1 MHLVCA
7 LEFERSALAA
17 LARRRG
23 WTLHCCGPRA
33 TGVERWAGSGTAPP
47 HGATV
52 VLAGVAGATSPIDA
66 GRAVPVATVVDGRGG
81 EWTPSFGTSAP
92 RTARCLSAE
101 EVLTSTEAKDRA
113 ARNHGADLVD
123 MESAAFARTAAAR
136 GWRWAVVRGISDTV
150 DETLPDGIGGWVD
163 DRGRLRIWQV
173 VRAIIARPSLLVRL
187 RVLRARSVGAM
198 RAVVAALE
206 AMPEAG
212 AP

>member
-33 TGVERWAGSGTAPP
+33 AGVERWAGSAAAPP
-47 HGATV
+47 DGATV

-66 GRAVPVATVVDGRGG
+66 GHAVAVATVVDGHGG
-81 EWTPSFGTSAP
+81 EWAATFGTAAS

-101 EVLTSTEAKDRA
+101 AVLTSTEAKDRA

-123 MESAAFARTAAAR
+123 LESAAFARAAAAR

-150 DETLPDGIGGWVD
+150 DETLPDGIGEWVD
-163 DRGRLRIWQV
+163 DRGRLRLWRV
-173 VRAIIARPSLLVRL
+173 VRAIVARPSLLVRL
-187 RVLRARSVGAM
+187 RTLRARSVGAM
-198 RAVVAALE
+198 RAVAAALD
-206 AMPEAG
+206 AMPEG
-212 AP
+212 GVP